1 MFDLLDES
9 GGGPHTLLLLFVID
23 FVRSWNEALVSWA
36 GAASAAGASGAAGA
50 SKTAFN
56 SVYSPIVVHAS
67 HCSAQTEERKNP
79 KSKIQREIQQ
89 VPNFSMKF
97 TAIMIGDTMA
107 AIQQTLPGELVVWV
121 NV

>member
-36 GAASAAGASGAAGA
+36 GAASTAGASGAAGA

-67 HCSAQTEERKNP
+67 HCSAQTEERKIQNP
-79 KSKIQREIQQ
+79 KSNGKPTGNPTS
-89 VPNFSMKF
+89 V
-97 TAIMIGDTMA
+97 
-107 AIQQTLPGELVVWV
+107 ELF
-121 NV
+121 